1 MKILLLPMLL
11 CLSLLT
17 HAQVAIGVAV
27 PHPSAELDV
36 TATNRGFL
44 PPRVTKAQ
52 RDSIVTP
59 ATGLMIFCT
68 NCTPKGDP
76 QFYDGTRWNSMNA
89 APVVHTI
96 GESYGGGIVFF
107 VTPNGLHGLIAET
120 VDQSQGCDWRDAQDV
135 ISINA
140 NHSSAGK
147 EFTDWRLPTK
157 NELSLMYLQNAKI
170 GGFANTFYWSSTE
183 LNDFY
188 KAWVQLF
195 DNRGLSQY
203 ATSNYDYKVNPTIF
217 VRAVRSF

>member
-1 MKILLLPMLL
+1 MKLLLLSLLL
-11 CLSLLT
+11 CLSLSIF
-17 HAQVAIGVAV
+17 AQVGIGVAV

-52 RDSIVTP
+52 RDSIVSP

-76 QFYDGTRWNSMNA
+76 QFYDGTKWGSMNA

-107 VTPNGLHGLIAET
+107 VTTDGLHGLIAET
-120 VDQSQGCDWRDAQDV
+120 IDQTVGCDWYSTEDV
-135 ISINA
+135 VSMNA
-140 NHSSAGK
+140 NHSAAGK
-147 EFTDWRLPTK
+147 LFTDWRVPTK
-157 NELSLMYLQNAKI
+157 NELNLMYGQKSKI
-170 GGFANTFYWSSTE
+170 GGFTSNPYWSSHMGSSTFTWYQFFSDGTV
-183 LNDFY
+183 LSGSKDF
-188 KAWVQLF
+188 KF
-195 DNRGLSQY
+195 
-203 ATSNYDYKVNPTIF
+203 P